1 MTVRLQVS
9 TCKSQQVGSR
19 EPHQMSVRG
28 SGFTGFWV
36 SPRRT
41 APCSAI
47 AQLGA
52 FSNSAPSFPYEMGI
66 IMIRPVQMGCFKN
79 KWINKCKVL
88 GTLVWH
94 IEVKKKNQSWNCCGF
109 TKRWV
114 PSSHQGG
121 RDTWMVTCDALCEPS
136 LPSELCARDINFIN
150 FTSSCQRCSLEP
162 KG

>member
-1 MTVRLQVS
+1 MEMTVRLQVS

-94 IEVKKKNQSWNCCGF
+94 IEVKKKISHETVVVLLRDGYLLHTKGGGTLEWWPVMPFVSPPCLQSC
-109 TKRWV
+109 V
-114 PSSHQGG
+114 
-121 RDTWMVTCDALCEPS
+121 
-136 LPSELCARDINFIN
+136 
-150 FTSSCQRCSLEP
+150 LET
-162 KG
+162 